1 MRVTEHVREKHD
13 GELGGRL
20 DIRVLLRLLS
30 CSMTIEKRLRRR
42 FVEQFDT
49 TLPRFDVLATL
60 ERHRGGITMSALS
73 QSLLVSNGN
82 VTAVVRQL
90 EADGLLVSR
99 PAPDDRRRSIVA
111 LTERGRSHFQELAA
125 AHHGWIATMFA
136 AMPDDKLAALYDLL
150 AALKTSLGAEQQETA

>member
-1 MRVTEHVREKHD
+1 MTEHVREKHD

-150 AALKTSLGAEQQETA
+150 VALKTSLGAEQQETA

>member
-1 MRVTEHVREKHD
+1 MTEHVREKHD

-111 LTERGRSHFQELAA
+111 LTERGRSHFQ
-125 AHHGWIATMFA
+125 
-136 AMPDDKLAALYDLL
+136 
-150 AALKTSLGAEQQETA
+150 

>member
-1 MRVTEHVREKHD
+1 MTEHVREKHD

-60 ERHRGGITMSALS
+60 ERHRGGITMSARS
-73 QSLLVSNGN
+73 PSLLVSNGN